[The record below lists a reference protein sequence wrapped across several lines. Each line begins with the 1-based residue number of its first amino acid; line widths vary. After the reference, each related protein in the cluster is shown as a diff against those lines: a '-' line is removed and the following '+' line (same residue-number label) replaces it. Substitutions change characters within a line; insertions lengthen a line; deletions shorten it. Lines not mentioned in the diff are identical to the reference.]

1 MVTKHN
7 NFFRFSCKSRESR
20 EQEAIVRRMKLVE
33 RLEIEGGEGCDGVCA
48 AEGEIW
54 GNLLDKITVAHEF
67 ILRRQNFVSNY
78 YVRTRV
84 LTIYSIIP
92 VQYGKRISSRES
104 SFLSFFFYRRKWPS
118 TLCRKITVVTRYNFP
133 VERCPEIFLPIM

>member
-20 EQEAIVRRMKLVE
+20 EQEVIVRRMKLVE
-33 RLEIEGGEGCDGVCA
+33 GLEIEGGEGYDGVCA

-54 GNLLDKITVAHEF
+54 GN
-67 ILRRQNFVSNY
+67 LRRQNFVSNY

-104 SFLSFFFYRRKWPS
+104 SFFFYRRKWPS